1 MLCTPPQLLSASEM
15 KLAPYFRRSLRAGSC
30 PFHQSGAGR
39 HECSCGRG
47 GFRDPNPEGSQE
59 ELSRGWKA
67 WSTRAEVGG
76 SPREEGHCLV
86 IIREGHPQNPH
97 KSAHTA
103 SVQGEPIPPHPSSSI
118 CCALCP
124 HPVIPSVPAFPPESE
139 NAAGELGSGEPGK
152 KNISYHKLKLLV
164 QENVA
169 RDWTGF
175 DQGPGGVWVVKTR
188 LLLRQSE

>member
-1 MLCTPPQLLSASEM
+1 MHPTSTAFCIRNETGSLLQAEP
-15 KLAPYFRRSLRAGSC
+15 KGREL
-30 PFHQSGAGR
+30 PFSSKWGR
-39 HECSCGRG
+39 EARVFLWAG

-103 SVQGEPIPPHPSSSI
+103 SVQGEPIPPRPSSSI

>member
-1 MLCTPPQLLSASEM
+1 MHPTSTAFCIRNETGSLLQAEP
-15 KLAPYFRRSLRAGSC
+15 KGREL
-30 PFHQSGAGR
+30 PFSSKWGR
-39 HECSCGRG
+39 EARVFLWAG

-59 ELSRGWKA
+59 ELSKGWKA

-103 SVQGEPIPPHPSSSI
+103 SVQGELIPPRPSSSI

>member
-1 MLCTPPQLLSASEM
+1 MHPTSTAFCIRNETGSLLQAEPKGRELPFSSEW
-15 KLAPYFRRSLRAGSC
+15 
-30 PFHQSGAGR
+30 GR
-39 HECSCGRG
+39 EARVFLWAG

-164 QENVA
+164 QENLA

>member
-47 GFRDPNPEGSQE
+47 ASVTPTQRAARRSSAEAGRPGAPEPRLE
-59 ELSRGWKA
+59 VARGRRGTA
-67 WSTRAEVGG
+67 WSSSGKSIPRTPTKVPTQPRSRESR
-76 SPREEGHCLV
+76 SP
-86 IIREGHPQNPH
+86 
-97 KSAHTA
+97 HTL
-103 SVQGEPIPPHPSSSI
+103 PPRYAVPFALILSSPLSQR
-118 CCALCP
+118 
-124 HPVIPSVPAFPPESE
+124 FPPESE

-164 QENVA
+164 QENLA

>member
-1 MLCTPPQLLSASEM
+1 MHPTSTAFCIRNETGSLLQAEPKGRELPFSSEW
-15 KLAPYFRRSLRAGSC
+15 
-30 PFHQSGAGR
+30 GR
-39 HECSCGRG
+39 EARVFLWAG

-103 SVQGEPIPPHPSSSI
+103 SVQGEPIPPRPSSSI

-124 HPVIPSVPAFPPESE
+124 HPVIPSVPVFPPESE

>member
-1 MLCTPPQLLSASEM
+1 MHPTSTAFCIRNETGSLLQAEP
-15 KLAPYFRRSLRAGSC
+15 KGREL
-30 PFHQSGAGR
+30 PFSSKWGR
-39 HECSCGRG
+39 EARVFLWAG

-164 QENVA
+164 QENLA

>member
-1 MLCTPPQLLSASEM
+1 MHPTSTAFCIRNETGSLLQAEP
-15 KLAPYFRRSLRAGSC
+15 KGREL
-30 PFHQSGAGR
+30 PFSSKWGR
-39 HECSCGRG
+39 EARVFLWAG

-124 HPVIPSVPAFPPESE
+124 HPVIPSVPVFPPESE

-164 QENVA
+164 QENLA